1 MADAFDKPSI
11 LIVEDELL
19 LAETLKTALT
29 GTGMFRAISTEVT
42 RDAAAQAILR
52 LRPDL
57 ILLDLGLPDG
67 DGLPLIEFAAG
78 RSPESKVIVLTG
90 SATDD
95 DLADAMRA
103 GARGYISKSLGF
115 GELLTQIRRVIAGEV
130 AVPASMTGRLIRAL
144 TNPAR
149 PAPSPIDLL
158 SDRERTVLESLANG
172 HTNSE
177 IADELGI
184 ATNTVRN
191 HVQRILSKL
200 DVSNRVQAAAL
211 LAREQERM
219 SGSHARAL
227 GPNDR

>member
-1 MADAFDKPSI
+1 MVDATHLPSI

-19 LAETLKTALT
+19 LAETLKTALA
-29 GTGMFRAISTEVT
+29 GTGQFRAIHLELT
-42 RDAAAQAILR
+42 RDAASSALLR
-52 LRPDL
+52 LHPDL
-57 ILLDLGLPDG
+57 MLLDLGLPDG
-67 DGLPLIEFAAG
+67 NGLPLIEFAGA
-78 RSPESKVIVLTG
+78 RSPETKVVVITG
-90 SATDD
+90 SASDD

-103 GARGYISKSLGF
+103 GARGYVSKSLGF
-115 GELLTQIRRVIAGEV
+115 AELLTQMQRVIAGEV

-158 SDRERTVLESLANG
+158 SDRERTVLESLAG
-172 HTNSE
+172 GRTNSE

-191 HVQRILSKL
+191 HVQRILAKL

-211 LAREQERM
+211 LAREQERL
-219 SGSHARAL
+219 SGSHPRAL
-227 GPNDR
+227 GPDER